1 MSDRTR
7 TLASVIEAIPDECYE
22 NPTGRGLLWLARDL
36 LLYAAVVGALAAF
49 DSLWLL
55 VPLWAV
61 AGLVISALFIL
72 GHDAAHGALFKNR
85 RLDYLVGQLAMLPSL
100 HMYEAWVFGHN
111 RIHHGHTT
119 REGMDYVWHP
129 STPAE
134 YAALSPMQKL
144 LHRIEWSCLGSGVYY
159 GLEIWWRRMVR
170 FVAGDKQRDA
180 IRRDRVVVGL
190 WFALFSVVL
199 LAGGGAA
206 YGTVGG
212 ALWMWFKVFAV
223 PFVVWNY
230 VIGFAVYVHHIAP
243 EIRWFKRR
251 EWTKFRGQV
260 EGTTVLHMPVWLNF
274 FFHNIFLHVPHH
286 VDMRIPFY
294 GLPAAVDA
302 LREDLGDDL
311 IERDYALRDYTR
323 ATRECKLYDFD
334 SGRWY
339 TYADAAV
346 RATPAAQAA

>member
-1 MSDRTR
+1 MSDR

-22 NPTGRGLLWLARDL
+22 KPAWRGLAWLARDL
-36 LLYAAVVGALAAF
+36 LVYAAVVAALAAV
-49 DSLWLL
+49 DSPWLL

-61 AGLVISALFIL
+61 AGLAISGLFIL
-72 GHDAAHGALFKNR
+72 GHDAAHQSLFASR
-85 RLDYLVGQLAMLPSL
+85 RLNYLVGQLAMLPSL
-100 HMYEAWVFGHN
+100 HIHEAWVFGHN

-119 REGMDYVWHP
+119 RQGMDYVWHP

-134 YAALSPMQKL
+134 YAALSPMRKL

-159 GLEIWWRRMVR
+159 GIEIWWRNMIC
-170 FVAGDKQRDA
+170 FEPNDKMRA
-180 IRRDRVVVGL
+180 PIRRDRIVVGT
-190 WFALFSVVL
+190 WFALFSAAL
-199 LAGGGAA
+199 LAWGATA
-206 YGTVGG
+206 YGTAAG

-223 PFVVWNY
+223 PFVAWNY

-251 EWTKFRGQV
+251 EWTKYRGQV
-260 EGTTVLHMPVWLNF
+260 EGTTVLHMPGWLNF

-294 GLPAAVDA
+294 GLPPAVDA
-302 LREDLGDDL
+302 LREHLGEDL
-311 IERDYALRDYTR
+311 IERDYLLRDYLR

-334 SGRWY
+334 ADRWY
-339 TYADAAV
+339 TYGDAAV
-346 RATPAAQAA
+346 LATPTAQAA